1 MAAMQTI
8 AASKVLVIMDNPFIP
23 GLLAFL
29 VLGEAISILEIF
41 MWTLTSVGIY
51 LIAERESGEIA
62 THTMDSQLVGIA
74 CMCVA
79 SLLNAMS
86 LISLRQLNHY
96 GIKPVSEMPVL
107 IFMMYFNSIFNTAN
121 FLFIDTKRSS

>member
-1 MAAMQTI
+1 MAAMQTM

-23 GLLAFL
+23 GLLAFI

-51 LIAERESGEIA
+51 LIAERGSGEVT

-79 SLLNAMS
+79 SLMNAMS
-86 LISLRQLNHY
+86 LISLRQLIHY
-96 GIKPVSEMPVL
+96 GIKPVGEMPVL

>member
-1 MAAMQTI
+1 MAAMQTM

-23 GLLAFL
+23 GLLAFI

-51 LIAERESGEIA
+51 LIAERGSGEVKS
-62 THTMDSQLVGIA
+62 HTVDSQLVGIT

-86 LISLRQLNHY
+86 LISLRQLMHY
-96 GIKPVSEMPVL
+96 DIKPVKEMPVL
-107 IFMMYFNSIFNTAN
+107 IFITFFNSIFNTAN
-121 FLFIDTKRSS
+121 FLFIDTRRSS